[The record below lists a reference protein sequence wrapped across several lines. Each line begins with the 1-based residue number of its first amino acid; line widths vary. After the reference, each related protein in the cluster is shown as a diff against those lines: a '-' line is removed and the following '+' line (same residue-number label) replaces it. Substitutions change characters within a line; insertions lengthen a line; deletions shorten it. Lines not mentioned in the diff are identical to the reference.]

1 MPQLN
6 TTLIKGY
13 SRKAKKWNYRIQ
25 LNYQNSDGRD
35 RNLTVVFLNDDQVD
49 LLRMLG
55 YDFIELHEETP
66 EE

>member
-1 MPQLN
+1 MPQLD

-13 SRKAKKWNYRIQ
+13 SRKTKKWNYRIQ
-25 LNYQNSDGRD
+25 LNYQNSDGRE

-49 LLRMLG
+49 LLKMID
-55 YDFIELHEETP
+55 YVFIELHEETP